1 MKKWGPLGRTGVGSL
16 DAPRASA
23 MAARGRTPRN
33 MFPCATTGDRGRSD
47 PAGGRAPAGKG
58 EGARAEKKDN
68 RPRPAEVA
76 VGRGEKFGDGAHLAT
91 RRARSRARSTP
102 IVRRSGRS

>member
-23 MAARGRTPRN
+23 VVARGRTPRN

-47 PAGGRAPAGKG
+47 PAGGRAPVGKG
-58 EGARAEKKDN
+58 EGARAEKKTQSK
-68 RPRPAEVA
+68 AEVA
-76 VGRGEKFGDGAHLAT
+76 VGRGEKFGEGAHLAT